1 MDPIMRKFDLS
12 YPAILKLLGDYKMKG
27 RKPSRAFIAW
37 FLETYYRLDAIE
49 VDDAICDECGD
60 KGIDAI
66 YVSELWQ
73 QIHVFGCRMFEKKKS
88 ANALGDTELKELL
101 GTLTQLKDE
110 NAARQLQTSTD
121 SEQLRRLMQRL
132 EIPKLVGEGY
142 EVRGIFVTN
151 RPRGKHAEELLASNP
166 NLQLYDS
173 QKLTDEYLP
182 IDKAEPIADRVV
194 ALWEI
199 RKVVLDELSKMD
211 NRPFASYSQ
220 TPFLVLYLLR
230 ELLETRESGGMSLC
244 RDQSMFVSKLNGRA
258 RLAHSI
264 GPTVKCVVN
273 NLGAYLQQHGPAFDY
288 KKDLKSGAKTKEISA
303 QVTAFYRQCLA
314 SKYVRPFNQE
324 WDESANIKI
333 APEFS
338 GELPLE

>member
-1 MDPIMRKFDLS
+1 MDWPSSKVIENDEMARVILAFDLKEPQS
-12 YPAILKLLGDYKMKG
+12 SHQIWKLFDELHGRIFG
-27 RKPSRAFIAW
+27 RK
-37 FLETYYRLDAIE
+37 E
-49 VDDAICDECGD
+49 V
-60 KGIDAI
+60 
-66 YVSELWQ
+66 
-73 QIHVFGCRMFEKKKS
+73 
-88 ANALGDTELKELL
+88 N
-101 GTLTQLKDE
+101 
-110 NAARQLQTSTD
+110 
-121 SEQLRRLMQRL
+121 
-132 EIPKLVGEGY
+132 
-142 EVRGIFVTN
+142 
-151 RPRGKHAEELLASNP
+151 
-166 NLQLYDS
+166 
-173 QKLTDEYLP
+173 
-182 IDKAEPIADRVV
+182 ADRVV